1 MDFVDKDYKPSKNDL
16 IAEFKLR
23 PSYGRSFEDAAS
35 NVAKESSVGTWT
47 NLSTMK
53 EGIED
58 IKARVFELDEDNEV
72 VKIAYPSELFELDN
86 IPQVM
91 SSIAGNIFG
100 MKLIDK

>member
-1 MDFVDKDYKPSKNDL
+1 PSKNDL
-16 IAEFKLR
+16 VAEFRLK
-23 PSYGRSFEDAAS
+23 PSQGRSFEDAAS

-58 IKARVFELDEDNEV
+58 IKARVFSLDEDKQV
-72 VKIAYPSELFELDN
+72 IKIAYPSELFELNN
-86 IPQVM
+86 ISQVM

-100 MKLIDK
+100 MKLI